1 MAGESAAPEEL
12 DGPNEADVTE
22 APPPAAETEPLAD
35 VELEDEAEA
44 TVEAEA
50 TDEAEALD
58 EEALAAEEALA
69 DAETAAEVAAPE
81 LSVKEVPSW
90 RLILTLALAGAM
102 AGLAIVLVFDWAEPK
117 IEAHRA
123 AALRAAIQEVLGGPE
138 QYETLFVVDG
148 ALTAALPADVDST
161 GLDRIYAG
169 YAPDGRRM
177 GFAIAGEK
185 PGYQDIVG
193 LIFGYDAES
202 DELLGMK
209 VLESKETPGLGDKI
223 EKDSAFVSSF
233 RGVVPLIEGVK
244 AGAGTGSEHE
254 VDMITGATIS
264 SRTVIEIINER
275 MESMGPMIQVYSA
288 QPREAPAA
296 VSAEASEAPEAGG

>member
-1 MAGESAAPEEL
+1 MSGGEDRGGEARRGRKLPVAGQPGEPDALDDGGADVAREPAGPTDAADQMTESAPAIEER
-12 DGPNEADVTE
+12 
-22 APPPAAETEPLAD
+22 
-35 VELEDEAEA
+35 
-44 TVEAEA
+44 
-50 TDEAEALD
+50 
-58 EEALAAEEALA
+58 
-69 DAETAAEVAAPE
+69 AAPQE

-102 AGLAIVLVFDWAEPK
+102 AGLAIVVVFGWAEPR

-138 QYETLFVVDG
+138 RYETLFVVDG
-148 ALTAALPADVDST
+148 SLTAALPAGADSS

-169 YAPDGRRM
+169 YAADGRRM

-233 RGVVPLIEGVK
+233 RGVVPLIEPVK
-244 AGAGTGSEHE
+244 AGEGTGGEHE

-264 SRTVIEIINER
+264 SRAVIEIINER
-275 MESMGPMIQVYSA
+275 MESMGPMIEA
-288 QPREAPAA
+288 FKAAPREAPAA
-296 VSAEASEAPEAGG
+296 AAVEADATATEVAAEVGG